1 MAEKILVVDDEEAI
15 VEFVEINLRRAGY
28 EVVKAYNGH
37 DAVQSVRNSSP
48 QLVVLDIMLGD
59 VDGFQVCR
67 EIRRFSSVP
76 VIMLTARSE
85 DKDKISGLEMGADAY
100 LVKPFNPDELIA
112 WIQAVLRRFTAA
124 RPTDGTA
131 PIQFGDL
138 SIDPVA
144 RKVWR
149 SGKQIELS
157 PRETDLIVFFA
168 SNPGRV
174 FTRSAVR
181 RGVWGDE
188 FLEERSVDV
197 HIRRLREKIG
207 DDALEPRYIMTV
219 WGIGYKAN
227 PDIMAASENE
237 KS

>member
-1 MAEKILVVDDEEAI
+1 MAETILVVDDEEAI

-28 EVVKAYNGH
+28 EVLKAYNGT
-37 DAVQSVRNSSP
+37 DAVQSVRDHNP
-48 QLVVLDIMLGD
+48 QLVVLDIMLPD
-59 VDGFQVCR
+59 FDGFRVCKD
-67 EIRRFSSVP
+67 IRRFSSVP

-85 DKDKISGLEMGADAY
+85 DKDKISGLETGADAY

-112 WIQAVLRRFTAA
+112 WIQAVLRRFTPK
-124 RPTDGTA
+124 RPDEGGA

-149 SGKQIELS
+149 TGKQIELS
-157 PRETDLIVFFA
+157 PRETDLIIFFA
-168 SNPGRV
+168 SNPGRI
-174 FTRSAVR
+174 FTRSEVR

-197 HIRRLREKIG
+197 HVRRLREKIG

-227 PDIMAASENE
+227 PDIVVEE
-237 KS
+237 KSS

>member
-1 MAEKILVVDDEEAI
+1 MAETILVVDDEEAI

-28 EVVKAYNGH
+28 EVVKAYNGT
-37 DAVQSVRNSSP
+37 DAVQAVREHTP
-48 QLVVLDIMLGD
+48 QLVVLDIMLPD
-59 VDGFQVCR
+59 IDGFQVCR

-85 DKDKISGLEMGADAY
+85 DQDKISGLEMGADAY

-112 WIQAVLRRFTAA
+112 WIQAVLRRFTPKRTA
-124 RPTDGTA
+124 DGGT

-149 SGKQIELS
+149 NNKQIDLS
-157 PRETDLIVFFA
+157 PRETDLIIFFA
-168 SNPGRV
+168 SNPGRI
-174 FTRSAVR
+174 FTRSDVR

-197 HIRRLREKIG
+197 HVRRLREKIG

-219 WGIGYKAN
+219 WGIGYKSN
-227 PDIMAASENE
+227 PDIMAEE
-237 KS
+237 KN